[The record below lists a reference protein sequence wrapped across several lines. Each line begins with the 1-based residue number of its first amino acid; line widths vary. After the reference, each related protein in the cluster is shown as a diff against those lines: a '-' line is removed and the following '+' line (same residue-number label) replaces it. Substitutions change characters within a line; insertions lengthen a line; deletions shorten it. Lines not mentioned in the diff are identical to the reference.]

1 MQSILHLRE
10 ESGTP
15 GNWRI
20 LILLGGEGSISVRK
34 TVKHSKTR
42 TNQQNTAKAA
52 PGGGDRKRQK
62 KKRRGHLVD
71 AILILAVLI
80 GAGLLAYPGFSDWW
94 NDLHQSRAIAGYVE
108 QVADMSAEK
117 NDQIWKEAQAYNKK
131 LTGKSGDR
139 FLLTDEEKAAYE
151 RTLNVTGT
159 GIMGY
164 VNIPKIGVSL
174 PIYHGTDPA
183 VLEIAVGHIEGSS
196 LPVGGKGTHCV
207 ISGHRGLPSA
217 KLFTDIDQL
226 QEGDTFQL
234 QVLSRT
240 LTYEVDQIR
249 IVLPD
254 ELSDLAIDPDKDY
267 CTLVTCTP
275 YGVNTHRLLVRGHR
289 IDEAQTELTVSAD
302 AVQIEPRYVVPFL
315 TLPILA
321 LIALWILL
329 SSGRRAG
336 SRKKRDE

>member
-1 MQSILHLRE
+1 MKH
-10 ESGTP
+10 
-15 GNWRI
+15 
-20 LILLGGEGSISVRK
+20 RK
-34 TVKHSKTR
+34 PKTK
-42 TNQQNTAKAA
+42 QQNTAAA
-52 PGGGDRKRQK
+52 VPDGGGRKRPK

-94 NDLHQSRAIAGYVE
+94 NNLHQSRAIAGYVE
-108 QVADMSAEK
+108 QVADMSSET
-117 NDQIWKEAQAYNKK
+117 NDEMWKEAQAYNQKLLKK
-131 LTGKSGDR
+131 TGDR
-139 FLLTDEEKAAYE
+139 FVLTDAEKKEYDDV
-151 RTLNVTGT
+151 LDVTGT

-183 VLEIAVGHIEGSS
+183 VLEVAVGHIEGSS

-289 IDEAQTELTVSAD
+289 IEAEQTELMVSAD

-315 TLPILA
+315 TLPVLA
-321 LIALWILL
+321 VIALWILL
-329 SSGRRAG
+329 FSGRRG
-336 SRKKRDE
+336 KEEKE